1 MSKRWLFLLGGLA
14 IIPVAF
20 TFAQQGEKK
29 DGLND
34 QAPVAPK
41 AAASRVVHVTVYPS
55 SALVTRE
62 VDVPPGAGLFE
73 LVVNPLPSE
82 TVDSSL
88 YSEGTEGVRVLT
100 TRYRTRPVF
109 QDTREEVRKLED
121 DLRKLMTASQK
132 LKADEQAIEKNMQML
147 GKLEDFT
154 AVTTK
159 TASEKAALNSES
171 IIALSKY
178 VMESRTAKAK
188 ELVALQED
196 LKNNHEQMEFAKKQ
210 LQDLTAGTSKTERD
224 AVIVVDKGNAAAGK
238 IRLNYLVNAAS
249 WRPQYKLRAGKDEKE
264 NVQVEYLA
272 AIMQQTGED
281 WTAVNMTLS
290 TAEPTLNAAPP
301 ELHMLEVAVIQR
313 GAPNDPM
320 NPVAGKPNPMFAK
333 NQIDEQVRNLR
344 SQAVKGY
351 QAKDADQAGLQL
363 NQAAAAEATW
373 ELIHSSKEE
382 LIAINKSGGKNGPE
396 GPSVTHHIGHRLS
409 VPSRHDEQVIEV
421 ARVELA
427 PEYFYKAV
435 PVLTSH
441 VYRQANL
448 VNKTKFVLLPG
459 EATMY
464 QGTDFVG
471 RMNMPLVAIGEQ
483 FTAGFGVDPQV
494 QVQRQMMDKTRTTQG
509 GNQVLKFEYRILISS
524 YKPEAITLQLWDRL
538 PHAESEAVGVT
549 LTKTSPELS
558 KDSLYLRECRPN
570 NLLRW
575 DLKIEPSMNGEKALT
590 TNYEFNMALDKTMSI
605 GGLGSSANPFKK

>member
-1 MSKRWLFLLGGLA
+1 MSKRWFLLLAGLA
-14 IIPVAF
+14 ILPMAM
-20 TFAQQGEKK
+20 AQDNNK
-29 DGLND
+29 DGKAD
-34 QAPVAPK
+34 DAPAAPK
-41 AAASRVVHVTVYPS
+41 MAVSKVVHVTVYPG

-62 VDVPPGAGLFE
+62 VEVPPGVGTCE
-73 LVVNPLPSE
+73 LIVNPLPSE
-82 TVDSSL
+82 TIDSSL
-88 YSEGTEGVRVLT
+88 YSEGSEGVRILT

-109 QDTREEVRKLED
+109 RDTREEVRKLED
-121 DLRKLMTASQK
+121 DGRKLVLVIQK
-132 LKADEQAIEKNMQML
+132 LQADMQAIEKNMAMI

-188 ELVALQED
+188 ELVALQQEMQT
-196 LKNNHEQMEFAKKQ
+196 NTEQMEFCTKQ
-210 LQDLTAGTSKTERD
+210 LKDLTAGISKIERD
-224 AVIVVDKGNAAAGK
+224 AVIVVDKANAAAGK
-238 IRLNYLVNAAS
+238 VRLNYLVGSAS

-264 NVQVEYLA
+264 VVQLEYLA

-281 WTAVNMTLS
+281 WNGVDMTLS

-301 ELHMLEVAVIQR
+301 ELHTLEVAVIQR

-320 NPVAGKPNPMFAK
+320 NPAPGHMPTGRMAFDDQARDFRQKAQQEYLKKDATN
-333 NQIDEQVRNLR
+333 
-344 SQAVKGY
+344 AVKLFN
-351 QAKDADQAGLQL
+351 D
-363 NQAAAAEATW
+363 AAAAQTTW
-373 ELIHSSKEE
+373 ELLHSSKEE
-382 LIAINKSGGKNGPE
+382 LVAQSKGINRGGPE
-396 GPSVTHHIGHRLS
+396 GPSVTHHIAHKLS

-421 ARVELA
+421 SRVELA

-448 VNKTKFVLLPG
+448 VNKTPFVLLPG

-471 RMNMPLVAIGEQ
+471 RLNMPLVAIGEQ
-483 FTAGFGVDPQV
+483 FTVGFGVDPQV
-494 QVQRQMMDKTRTTQG
+494 QVQRQLMDKTRTTQG
-509 GNQVLKFEYRILISS
+509 GNQVIKCDYRILVSS
-524 YKPEAITLQLWDRL
+524 YKPEAINLQLWDRL
-538 PHAESEAVGVT
+538 PHAETEAVGIT
-549 LTKTSPELS
+549 LNKAAPELS
-558 KDSLYLRECRPN
+558 KDGIYQREERPN

-575 DLKIEPSMNGEKALT
+575 DLKVDPTMNGEKALT
-590 TNYEFNMALDKTMSI
+590 VSYDFNMALDKTMSI
-605 GGLGSSANPFKK
+605 GSLGTGTNPFKK